1 VIDNSGN
8 VSIGT
13 NSPEATLHIKDASND
28 AATNAAGAV
37 THATQKIQ
45 VQTSSSMS
53 LYTGSISGG
62 IHQQV
67 ANYNGGATYPLCLNP
82 FGGNVG
88 IGTTNPATTLQVD
101 GSISS
106 YKSSYT
112 TNNSTWTT
120 VHTLAHGEMSLVVWR
135 SSSSQ
140 GQMHG
145 SAVVQYF
152 PGSTSVTQHTIYQ
165 SRTVLTMD
173 SNTLQLKLKTT
184 NGYNTNIDVSVLRM
198 L

>member
-1 VIDNSGN
+1 
-8 VSIGT
+8 
-13 NSPEATLHIKDASND
+13 
-28 AATNAAGAV
+28 
-37 THATQKIQ
+37 
-45 VQTSSSMS
+45 MS